1 MVTETEPVKF
11 PPLGVIVGVATVDET
26 ATLRVKAVVFVTPPP
41 VEVTVIGK
49 LPAGVDPLVAMLSVE
64 EQFGLQEAEEKEP
77 VAPEGRP
84 ETLNE
89 TA

>member
-1 MVTETEPVKF
+1 M
-11 PPLGVIVGVATVDET
+11 GVIVGVATVN
-26 ATLRVKAVVFVTPPP
+26 ASVTLRVKLAVLVTPPP

-49 LPAGVDPLVAMLSVE
+49 LPAGVDPLVVIFNTVEHAGVQEVE
-64 EQFGLQEAEEKEP
+64 EKDP

-84 ETLNE
+84 ETLKE

>member
-1 MVTETEPVKF
+1 MATDTVPEKF
-11 PPLGVIVGVATVDET
+11 PPLGVIVGVVTVN
-26 ATLRVKAVVFVTPPP
+26 ASVTLRVNAVDLVTPPP

-49 LPAGVDPLVAMLSVE
+49 SPTRVKAVVLMFTTVE
-64 EQFGLQEAEEKEP
+64 HVGLQEAEENEAVVP
-77 VAPEGRP
+77 VGSP